1 METDN
6 KQTID
11 DIVKLLEE
19 IKAKHGNLYVSEIF
33 YGSEDYPKIEVI
45 PIKPCVILILYIKIN
60 ILSYLIFD

>member
-45 PIKPCVILILYIKIN
+45 PIKPCVITDPLHKDKHLV
-60 ILSYLIFD
+60 IFDI